1 MKYAAR
7 LLTHRGKPTGYEVYE
22 VSTRKKL
29 FFYRV
34 DENNTLSDTLKYAE
48 EHADRLNGELD
59 EKTSKEAST
68 SIGGAASSTNSVDPG
83 GSDKP

>member
-59 EKTSKEAST
+59 EKSSKEANTPSSDAST
-68 SIGGAASSTNSVDPG
+68 STNSVEPG
-83 GSDKP
+83 GTNK